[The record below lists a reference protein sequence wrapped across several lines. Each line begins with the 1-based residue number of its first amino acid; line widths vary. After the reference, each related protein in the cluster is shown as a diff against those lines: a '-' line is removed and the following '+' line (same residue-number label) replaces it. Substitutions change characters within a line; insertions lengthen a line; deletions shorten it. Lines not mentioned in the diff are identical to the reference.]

1 MSIIRKV
8 DTNMDQDKRVSTMAD
23 DMILTVPALYK
34 WFLRSDGTGINT
46 NLPIYNVMKFVKR
59 EGPISMSA
67 IAQALY
73 YSKQNLTH
81 IVDQLV
87 KDGYVERILQPSDR
101 RVLNI
106 AITDRGRTFIA
117 ENSETLKNRLVE
129 DLSHLSDEDAEQLSK
144 AFKVVKEALPKI
156 LHHERPG

>member
-8 DTNMDQDKRVSTMAD
+8 DTNMDQGERVSTMAD

-46 NLPIYNVMKFVKR
+46 NLPIYNVLKFVKR

-81 IVDQLV
+81 VVDQLV
-87 KDGYVERILQPSDR
+87 KEGHVERIPEPSDR

-129 DLSHLSDEDAEQLSK
+129 DLSHLSEEDAEQLSK

-156 LHHERPG
+156 LHH

>member
-8 DTNMDQDKRVSTMAD
+8 DTNMDQGERVSTMAD

-46 NLPIYNVMKFVKR
+46 NLPIYNVLKFVKR

-87 KDGYVERILQPSDR
+87 KEGHVERIPEPSDR

-129 DLSHLSDEDAEQLSK
+129 DLSHLSEEDAKQLSK

>member
-1 MSIIRKV
+1 
-8 DTNMDQDKRVSTMAD
+8 MDQDERIFAMAN

-46 NLPIYNVMKFVKR
+46 SLPIYNVLKFVKR
-59 EGPISMSA
+59 EGPVSMSA

-87 KDGYVERILQPSDR
+87 KEGHVERVPDPSDR
-101 RVLNI
+101 RVLKI
-106 AITDRGRTFIA
+106 AITDRGRTFID
-117 ENSETLKNRLVE
+117 ENKETLENRLVE
-129 DLSHLSDEDAEQLSK
+129 DLSHLSEEDIEQLSK
-144 AFKVVKEALPKI
+144 AFKVVKEVLPKI
-156 LHHERPG
+156 LHHDRIGQPQ